1 MPITLGTFVVGI
13 LMVMQANIDK
23 DLKKSSSRI
32 NNVTKEC
39 KVRCHMHIKLS
50 SCYIHML
57 HSHVV
62 DCSNCTRDT
71 CLVMQDQSNNIKLN
85 MK

>member
-1 MPITLGTFVVGI
+1 MPMTLGTFVVGI

-23 DLKKSSSRI
+23 NLQKCSSRI

-39 KVRCHMHIKLS
+39 KARCQMHIRLS
-50 SCYIHML
+50 SCCIHML

-62 DCSNCTRDT
+62 ECSNCKRDT